1 MKHVTFDI
9 SMITLFCWFIYG
21 EEFWLFKKLQIQ
33 RIFDDIFTKLNVSFS
48 RRFEPYGF
56 FCLYSFC
63 APLIRMRGFV
73 LTNGW
78 MVQFITLC
86 VNLALRQ
93 KVSITLILQAT
104 RDESHS
110 LKLLVSL

>member
-1 MKHVTFDI
+1 
-9 SMITLFCWFIYG
+9 MITLFCWFIYG